1 MGLLSFLFKEVMI
14 KGAYYLKKEW
24 YKLPINKDKC
34 WLKWNQCKLCQISKK
49 CYIIATLRVLI
60 SSNFISKRKF
70 QDLYVGKEL
79 TFPKLFG
86 KCSISSVFSWHVP
99 FWKISIVKQSQHP
112 ELFHMI
118 FAKLANLLLHFWPDI
133 FHWLTNVLW
142 SKMRLTLIYQISVM
156 LDNLSTLGGIEMR
169 LMK

>member
-1 MGLLSFLFKEVMI
+1 MLIKMKSMQTLSNKQKMLHYCYFKGSKFI
-14 KGAYYLKKEW
+14 KLYFKTKVSRLV
-24 YKLPINKDKC
+24 C
-34 WLKWNQCKLCQISKK
+34 WQRET
-49 CYIIATLRVLI
+49 Y
-60 SSNFISKRKF
+60 
-70 QDLYVGKEL
+70 
-79 TFPKLFG
+79 PKLFG